1 VFSQIL
7 LELKSG
13 DLCIPGS
20 NRFSDYREQLVSLE
34 EYAREI
40 TRYGEQA
47 GIPIEGQ
54 TFTAQLQAQLEA
66 AAQRA
71 DDGFPTN
78 TYVRLEHG
86 EPVLTRLRRQPDPAG
101 LRRLEQRLKERMS
114 PVEILDALSD
124 TEHWLHWTQHFGPIS
139 GYEAKL
145 EQPRERYLM
154 TAFCYGCTLGPT
166 QTARSIKGLD
176 RKQVAFVN
184 QRHVTEETLNE
195 AIVTVINAYH
205 RFPPSCAARP
215 PIAGR
220 TSSTSP
226 SEHWAVWCGP
236 FSCCATCRRST
247 CAGRSR
253 PLRTRVRR
261 STSSRSGCRLVA
273 MGSSRR
279 TSVTSSA
286 R

>member
-20 NRFSDYREQLVSLE
+20 DRFSDYRRQLVSRE

-54 TFTAQLQAQLEA
+54 TFTAQLWAQLEA

-71 DDGFPTN
+71 NDGFPTN
-78 TYVRLEHG
+78 TYVRLEPG

-145 EQPRERYLM
+145 AQPHERYLM
-154 TAFCYGCTLGPT
+154 TTFGKPESPT
-166 QTARSIKGLD
+166 
-176 RKQVAFVN
+176 F
-184 QRHVTEETLNE
+184 
-195 AIVTVINAYH
+195 H
-205 RFPPSCAARP
+205 RIS
-215 PIAGR
+215 
-220 TSSTSP
+220 
-226 SEHWAVWCGP
+226 W
-236 FSCCATCRRST
+236 
-247 CAGRSR
+247 
-253 PLRTRVRR
+253 
-261 STSSRSGCRLVA
+261 
-273 MGSSRR
+273 
-279 TSVTSSA
+279 
-286 R
+286 